1 YDSFGKLTNSSG
13 TLTNPFQYT
22 GRELDSETGLYYYRA
37 RYYDP
42 ATGRFLSEDPV
53 GFFAS
58 RDFYSYVGNTPTGF
72 NDPFGLAQCV
82 YSISQHTMTCAS
94 DVNPQVGPR
103 WELPLG
109 PGGLHS
115 GDPGP
120 CQDNPKCANNKNH
133 GPVQPGRYKMNADQR
148 PEHQGWGLYR
158 LQPVQWSKWDSF
170 WYYFGNKRGGF
181 EFHIGSITHGC
192 INADKFDPRAV
203 DQYHAIQSMLQSED
217 GSNYLTVVP

>member
-1 YDSFGKLTNSSG
+1 MTSLSSSAGALANTLYVRLFGKLTNSSG

-103 WELPLG
+103 WELAW
-109 PGGLHS
+109 H
-115 GDPGP
+115 
-120 CQDNPKCANNKNH
+120 QDSISVTLARAKII
-133 GPVQPGRYKMNADQR
+133 RNAR
-148 PEHQGWGLYR
+148 IIRIMAESSR
-158 LQPVQWSKWDSF
+158 
-170 WYYFGNKRGGF
+170 
-181 EFHIGSITHGC
+181 
-192 INADKFDPRAV
+192 V
-203 DQYHAIQSMLQSED
+203 D
-217 GSNYLTVVP
+217 TK